1 MRAALIVAV
10 EIGVEN
16 RLHLLD
22 RLEPGAASFDSE
34 MLVQQG
40 AVQSL
45 DDAVGL
51 RARDPSRAML
61 DLLELQEQLVRMLV
75 GPPAELAAVVGQ
87 HAVDRGAVGLEGR
100 DDVVVHQ
107 VDGGDRQLARLEPRP
122 GVAAVAVDHGL
133 QIELADALKGADE
146 KRVDRDQGP
155 GVGRLDVALAE
166 LGRESAPAAWSA
178 LG

>member
-1 MRAALIVAV
+1 MKWPVAFALAGDLRIVAALIVAV

-22 RLEPGAASFDSE
+22 RLEPGAASFDPE
-34 MLVQQG
+34 VLVQQG

-51 RARDPSRAML
+51 RALDPSRAML

-87 HAVDRGAVGLEGR
+87 HGVDRGAVGLEGIGMTSLFIR
-100 DDVVVHQ
+100 WT
-107 VDGGDRQLARLEPRP
+107 
-122 GVAAVAVDHGL
+122 AVTDSL
-133 QIELADALKGADE
+133 
-146 KRVDRDQGP
+146 
-155 GVGRLDVALAE
+155 
-166 LGRESAPAAWSA
+166 LG
-178 LG
+178 